1 MYIHPHRGPAG
12 NDGGS
17 RDLWPGRE
25 VTQRLIY
32 FTGVPPPPA
41 SSPLSLSLSLSLLAS
56 TISTTGAS
64 PWGTVRGPRGASSR
78 HCATY
83 TTGQPPLHAA
93 TSYLHEKGVDPLL
106 PPPPFPPRFIPGS
119 NVSSRDPVT
128 IPHKAPLDAP
138 SSVNTV
144 HHYRRGAYISKGTAL
159 ASLRLSPVTLDTILL
174 LLLLLFCRI
183 SLLFISGYYSGII
196 LGVANNFYLRFFLS
210 RGNLGNNGEFW
221 NEFLRV

>member
-1 MYIHPHRGPAG
+1 MLLEEGVLVVYVHPHRGLVG

-32 FTGVPPPPA
+32 FTGVPLPPLLR
-41 SSPLSLSLSLSLLAS
+41 LSLSLSSR
-56 TISTTGAS
+56 IHGAS

-106 PPPPFPPRFIPGS
+106 
-119 NVSSRDPVT
+119 
-128 IPHKAPLDAP
+128 
-138 SSVNTV
+138 
-144 HHYRRGAYISKGTAL
+144 
-159 ASLRLSPVTLDTILL
+159 
-174 LLLLLFCRI
+174 LLLLFHPVSSQDPTSHPATPLR
-183 SLLFISGYYSGII
+183 SLTRRPSMLPP
-196 LGVANNFYLRFFLS
+196 V
-210 RGNLGNNGEFW
+210 
-221 NEFLRV
+221 